1 VHVETSGVR
10 YDALEVWMSGLKP
23 LVAELPVFDRKFWD
37 GTFRCT
43 QIGSGS
49 VGGKASGLVFI
60 KDLLGAQIAPTSF
73 PDVEIDVPTMAVIA
87 TDCFDQFIAQ
97 NHLGGLPFDQMSD
110 DRIAHAFQ
118 KAELPFELLGDL
130 RALIVQVKS
139 PLAIRSSSLLEDAS
153 DRPFAGVYA
162 TKMIPNNQP
171 DPDTR
176 FRRLVEAIKFVYAS
190 THFREAR
197 DYVRTTRT
205 NPGEEKMAVI
215 VQEVVGQRRGD
226 RFYPDISGVARSYNF
241 YAFEPARPEGG
252 LVTLALGL
260 GKTIVDG
267 GIGWTFSPAYPK
279 KPPPFD
285 SVAELLKGTQ
295 TEFWAVNMGKPPGYD
310 PISETE
316 YMVHASLADAEADDA
331 LYLVAST
338 YDPERDRVIPGI
350 GSRGPRVLNFAPILV
365 QDQFPLS
372 DVVKTLLS
380 AAEKAVDAKVEIEF
394 AITLQGR
401 VGERLRVRLGF
412 LQVRSMVVS
421 DQVVDVTVEDLSD
434 ARAIVASDTVMGN
447 GPADDIQDIVFV
459 RPDNFSSLNTPV
471 IAQQLESVNR
481 ELQQQHR
488 PFLLIGFGRWGSSH
502 PSLGIPVDW
511 SQISGARAIV
521 EATLPEMNVELSQ
534 GSHFFHNLS
543 SFRASYF
550 MVQHGRRF
558 GINWNWLN
566 RQPVVSETEFVRHVR
581 PADKV
586 TVRVDGRTARGVVLS
601 QTADSKTQ
609 ARK

>member
-1 VHVETSGVR
+1 MMQW
-10 YDALEVWMSGLKP
+10 EVSMSAMNP
-23 LVAELPVFDRKFWD
+23 LVAGLPVFDRKFGD

-49 VGGKASGLVFI
+49 IGGKAGGLVFI
-60 KDLLGAQIAPTSF
+60 KDLLAQQIDPASF
-73 PDVEIDVPTMAVIA
+73 PDVDINVPTMAVIA
-87 TDCFDQFIAQ
+87 TDCFDQFMAQ
-97 NHLGGLPFDQMSD
+97 TGLAELPFEEMPD

-118 KAELPFELLGDL
+118 KADLPVEMLGDL
-130 RALIVQVKS
+130 RALILQVKT
-139 PLAIRSSSLLEDAS
+139 PLAIRSSSLLEDALE
-153 DRPFAGVYA
+153 RPFAGVYA

-176 FRRLVEAIKFVYAS
+176 FRRLTEAIKFVYAS
-190 THFREAR
+190 TYFREAR
-197 DYVRTTRT
+197 DYIRTTGTR
-205 NPGEEKMAVI
+205 PSEEKMAVI
-215 VQEVVGQRRGD
+215 IQAVVGQRRGN

-241 YAFEPARPEGG
+241 YAFEPARPDDG
-252 LVTLALGL
+252 VATLALGL

-267 GIGWTFSPAYPK
+267 GIAWTFSPAYPK

-285 SVAELLKGTQ
+285 SVGELLKGTQ
-295 TEFWAVNMGKPPGYD
+295 TEFWAVNMGKPPAYN

-316 YMVHASLADAEADDA
+316 YMVRASLADAEADDA
-331 LYLVAST
+331 LDFLAST
-338 YDPERDRVIPGI
+338 YDPERDRVVPGI
-350 GSRGPRVLNFAPILV
+350 GSRGPRILNFAPMLV
-365 QDQFPLS
+365 QEEFPLN
-372 DVVKTLLS
+372 DVVKALLN
-380 AAEKAVDAKVEIEF
+380 AAEKTVKAKVEIEF
-394 AITLQGR
+394 AITLQVR
-401 VGERLRVRLGF
+401 RGERPRACLGF

-421 DQVVDVTVEDLSD
+421 DQVVEVTVEDLSD
-434 ARAIVASDTVMGN
+434 SHAIVASDMAMGN
-447 GPADDIQDIVFV
+447 GTADDIQDIVFV
-459 RPDNFSSLNTPV
+459 RPDRFSPLQTPA
-471 IAQQLESVNR
+471 IAEELESINR
-481 ELQQQHR
+481 ELRDQKR

-558 GINWNWLN
+558 GINWDWLN
-566 RQPVVSETEFVRHVR
+566 TQPVVQETELIRHVR
-581 PADKV
+581 P
-586 TVRVDGRTARGVVLS
+586 TERLSVRVDGRTARGVILS
-601 QTADSKTQ
+601 QTLDNTSE

>member
-1 VHVETSGVR
+1 
-10 YDALEVWMSGLKP
+10 MSGLKP
-23 LVAELPVFDRKFWD
+23 PVAELPVFDRNFWD

-49 VGGKASGLVFI
+49 LGGKATGLVFI
-60 KDLLGAQIAPTSF
+60 KDLLAEQIDPASF
-73 PDVEIDVPTMAVIA
+73 PDADINVPTMAVIA

-97 NHLGGLPFDQMSD
+97 NHLGELLFDEMSD

-118 KAELPFELLGDL
+118 KADLPFELLGDL
-130 RALIVQVKS
+130 RALIVQVKT
-139 PLAIRSSSLLEDAS
+139 PLAIRSSSLLEDALE
-153 DRPFAGVYA
+153 RPFAGVYA
-162 TKMIPNNQP
+162 TKMIPNNQA
-171 DPDTR
+171 DLDTR

-190 THFREAR
+190 TYFREAR
-197 DYVRTTRT
+197 DYIRTTGAK
-205 NPGEEKMAVI
+205 PDEEKMAVI
-215 VQEVVGQRRGD
+215 IQEVVGRRRGD

-241 YAFEPARPEGG
+241 YAFEPARLGDG
-252 LVTLALGL
+252 VVTLALGL

-285 SVAELLKGTQ
+285 SVGEMLRGTQ
-295 TEFWAVNMGKPPGYD
+295 TEFWAVNMGKPPAYD

-331 LYLVAST
+331 LYLLAST
-338 YDPERDRVIPGI
+338 YAPERDRVIVGI
-350 GSRGPRVLNFAPILV
+350 GSCGPRILNFAPLLV
-365 QDQFPLS
+365 QEQFPLS
-372 DVVKTLLS
+372 DLVKALLNAS
-380 AAEKAVDAKVEIEF
+380 EKTVNAKVEIEF
-394 AITLQGR
+394 AISLQGR
-401 VGERLRVRLGF
+401 RGERPRARLGF

-421 DQVVDVTVEDLSD
+421 DQAVDVTVQDLSD
-434 ARAIVASDTVMGN
+434 PRAIVASDMVMGN
-447 GPADDIQDIVFV
+447 GTADDIQDIVFV
-459 RPDNFSSLNTPV
+459 RPEGFSPLHTPA
-471 IAQQLESVNR
+471 IAQQLESINR
-481 ELQQQHR
+481 ELRDQKR

-550 MVQHGRRF
+550 MVQHGRHF
-558 GINWNWLN
+558 GINWDWLN
-566 RQPVVSETEFVRHVR
+566 VQPVVHETELIRHVR
-581 PADKV
+581 PTERLA
-586 TVRVDGRTARGVVLS
+586 VRVDGRTARGVILS
-601 QTADSKTQ
+601 QPQDNMSP
-609 ARK
+609 ART

>member
-1 VHVETSGVR
+1 MMR
-10 YDALEVWMSGLKP
+10 WEVSMSNLKP
-23 LVAELPVFDRKFWD
+23 LVAELPIFDRKFWD

-49 VGGKASGLVFI
+49 IGGKASGLVFI
-60 KDLLGAQIAPTSF
+60 KDLLAKQIAPSSF
-73 PDVEIDVPTMAVIA
+73 PEVEINVPTMAVIA

-97 NHLGGLPFDQMSD
+97 NRLVDLPFDEMSD

-118 KAELPFELLGDL
+118 KGELPFELLGDL
-130 RALIVQVKS
+130 RALIVQVKT
-139 PLAIRSSSLLEDAS
+139 PLAIRSSSLLEDALE
-153 DRPFAGVYA
+153 RPFAGVYA
-162 TKMIPNNQP
+162 TKMIPNNP
-171 DPDTR
+171 ADPDTR

-190 THFREAR
+190 TYFRQAR
-197 DYVRTTRT
+197 DYIRTTGT
-205 NPGEEKMAVI
+205 KPSEEKMAVI
-215 VQEVVGQRRGD
+215 IQEVVGQRRGD

-241 YAFEPARPEGG
+241 YAFEPSRPEDGV
-252 LVTLALGL
+252 VTLALGL

-267 GIGWTFSPAYPK
+267 GIAWTFSPAYPK
-279 KPPPFD
+279 KPPPFA
-285 SVAELLKGTQ
+285 SVQELLKGTQ
-295 TEFWAVNMGKPPGYD
+295 TEFWAVNMGKPPAYD
-310 PISETE
+310 PLSETE
-316 YMVHASLADAEADDA
+316 YLVHPTLADAEADDA
-331 LYLVAST
+331 LYLLAST
-338 YDPERDRVIPGI
+338 FSPERDRVVPGI
-350 GSRGPRVLNFAPILV
+350 GSRGPRILNFAPMLV
-365 QDQFPLS
+365 QEEFPLNHL
-372 DVVKTLLS
+372 VKALLNAS
-380 AAEKAVDAKVEIEF
+380 EKTVHAKVEIEF

-401 VGERLRVRLGF
+401 CGERPRARLGF

-434 ARAIVASDTVMGN
+434 PRAIVASDMVMGN
-447 GPADDIQDIVFV
+447 GTADDLQDVVFV
-459 RPDNFSSLNTPV
+459 RPDKFSPLDTPA
-471 IAQQLESVNR
+471 IAQELESINR
-481 ELQQQHR
+481 ELRDQKR

-558 GINWNWLN
+558 GINWDWLN
-566 RQPVVSETEFVRHVR
+566 LQPVVHETGLIRHVR
-581 PADKV
+581 P
-586 TVRVDGRTARGVVLS
+586 TERLSVRVDGRTARGVILS
-601 QTADSKTQ
+601 HTRDNTRQ